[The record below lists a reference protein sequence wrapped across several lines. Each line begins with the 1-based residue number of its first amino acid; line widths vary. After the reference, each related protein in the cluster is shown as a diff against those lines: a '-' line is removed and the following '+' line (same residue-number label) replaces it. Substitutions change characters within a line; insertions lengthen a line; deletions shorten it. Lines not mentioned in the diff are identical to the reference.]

1 MKDKICTICGVE
13 IKNAYGKTKYCTTC
27 REIARLENL
36 QIWREKQKKTPQTI
50 KCAICGKEV
59 QRTCS
64 NSKYC
69 VDCRVEANKEK
80 RVVYQRSAYGTFKGE
95 KQPPTVPKSPVV
107 TKPIATRKTLQGEY
121 RGQAF
126 YPLVAVKQP
135 KTAFTYSQIKQLADA
150 SGVSYAKQA
159 EAMGI

>member
-13 IKNAYGKTKYCTTC
+13 IKNSYGQTKYCTTC

-50 KCAICGKEV
+50 KCAVCGKEV

-80 RVVYQRSAYGTFKGE
+80 QAIYKRTTFGGYSEPRNTNKG
-95 KQPPTVPKSPVV
+95 KTIVNS
-107 TKPIATRKTLQGEY
+107 KTLQGEY

-150 SGVSYAKQA
+150 SGVSYTKQA